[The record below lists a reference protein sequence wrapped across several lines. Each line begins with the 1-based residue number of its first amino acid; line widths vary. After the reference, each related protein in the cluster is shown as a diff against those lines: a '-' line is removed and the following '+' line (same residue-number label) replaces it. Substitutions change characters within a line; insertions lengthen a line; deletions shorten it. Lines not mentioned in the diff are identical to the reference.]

1 MSNEL
6 VVYDSDK
13 IALIKRTIAKGASD
27 DELKLF
33 LAQCERTGLDP
44 FSRQIFAIQRK
55 EKDKT
60 SGNYVMKMT
69 TQVSIDGFRLIAER
83 SGRYAGQT
91 PTYWCGQDGEW
102 KDVWLSNQ
110 PPAAAKV
117 GIIRKDFTEPLYAV
131 ALYAEYVQTY
141 EGKPIGLW
149 AKMPVLMLAKC
160 AESLALR
167 KAFPQELSGLYTT
180 EEYPAVETIPST
192 TEKLPPPQP
201 EPNEEVVDGEVSEP
215 HEMTLQEAMVYE
227 NSDGQQYGTLPSEIL
242 QSMELAI
249 GKALK
254 GADQEQYDI
263 YTKKLKAVQ
272 IILAS
277 RKQ

>member
-1 MSNEL
+1 
-6 VVYDSDK
+6 
-13 IALIKRTIAKGASD
+13 
-27 DELKLF
+27 
-33 LAQCERTGLDP
+33 
-44 FSRQIFAIQRK
+44 
-55 EKDKT
+55 
-60 SGNYVMKMT
+60 MT

-141 EGKPIGLW
+141 DGKPIGLW

-180 EEYPAVETIPST
+180 EEYPVVETIPST

-215 HEMTLQEAMVYE
+215 HEMTLQEAMAYE